1 MLTSAAVQEFGLWAA
16 CGLSHIFSIYVFVFL
31 PCSLNSACSFHR
43 DRFCRMQLNIP
54 LQGNFDQCAPTS
66 AAAAWEFGLWA
77 AWGLFSQFVL
87 CCPLDDPVGIII
99 ITIISCDLWERT
111 LQSDR
116 AYTTF
121 FSFSIDDIWENRKLP
136 LYSQVAESLKIK
148 GGQLPNQSITTRQGS
163 QKLFLMPKQNNFY
176 IYHWMLNGWYS
187 SN

>member
-1 MLTSAAVQEFGLWAA
+1 MNNW
-16 CGLSHIFSIYVFVFL
+16 
-31 PCSLNSACSFHR
+31 
-43 DRFCRMQLNIP
+43 IP
-54 LQGNFDQCAPTS
+54 LQTNFYQCALTS

-148 GGQLPNQSITTRQGS
+148 GGQLLNQSIITRQGS
-163 QKLFLMPKQNNFY
+163 QKLFLMPQQKWFLISTIGRWMACPNKVGFWHVLPRYCWKVLVIASFFISVFY
-176 IYHWMLNGWYS
+176 
-187 SN
+187 

>member
-1 MLTSAAVQEFGLWAA
+1 MDSHKIIIKTRWWDDNDCRGVRKNSIGAWQNFLVWSCAVILVSPLLKRKKEKENWL
-16 CGLSHIFSIYVFVFL
+16 
-31 PCSLNSACSFHR
+31 
-43 DRFCRMQLNIP
+43 P
-54 LQGNFDQCAPTS
+54 LQTNFDQCALTS

-148 GGQLPNQSITTRQGS
+148 GVNCQI
-163 QKLFLMPKQNNFY
+163 
-176 IYHWMLNGWYS
+176 
-187 SN
+187 